1 MEFRLAKMEQL
12 EQTMIGSIARV
23 GGEMCSGAA
32 EARPMK
38 LHGKDPCTYCIMKE
52 VCRAAGGEDNE

>member
-1 MEFRLAKMEQL
+1 MEQL
-12 EQTMIGSIARV
+12 EQTMIDSIARV

-38 LHGKDPCTYCIMKE
+38 LHGKVPCTYCIMKE